1 MTTETAATTSA
12 PVVTGT
18 APKPTAPGT
27 AGTRFTPALWRIWLA
42 RFDKYLFGA
51 AGVAVFLTVWW
62 AATATGVLD
71 PKFLTP
77 PQRVFAQL
85 VDGLAAG
92 GDLRNQVWPS
102 LRRGLSGFFIGAAL
116 GVSLG
121 ILVGSI
127 RVLEKAFEPVLL
139 FFRSLSILALFPVF
153 LLFFGI
159 GEQSKVAIVT
169 WAAFWPV
176 FISTVNAVKGV
187 EKILV
192 NAARTLGA
200 GRAYIFTQVV
210 LPASV
215 PNIFP
220 GIRLAASYA
229 FTALVAAEYL
239 GATEGIGI
247 YIRSSQEGYQIPAM
261 YSGIVVLGIIGVTL
275 NLVLAGVEKRIT
287 AWQLGLTSR

>member
-1 MTTETAATTSA
+1 MTTEATVSPPAQPRPT
-12 PVVTGT
+12 VE
-18 APKPTAPGT
+18 PTAGGT
-27 AGTRFTPALWRIWLA
+27 PRIPLWRA
-42 RFDKYLFGA
+42 RLTKYDKYLYGA
-51 AGVAVFLTVWW
+51 VGITLVLFAWW

-77 PQRVFAQL
+77 PQTVLRKLA
-85 VDGLAAG
+85 DGLAAG
-92 GDLRNQVWPS
+92 GDLRQQVWPS
-102 LRRGLSGFFIGAAL
+102 LRRGLSGFLIGTGL
-116 GVSLG
+116 GVVLG
-121 ILVGSI
+121 ILVGSV
-127 RVLEKAFEPVLL
+127 RVLEKAFDPVLL

-153 LLFFGI
+153 LLFFGL

-187 EKILV
+187 EKILL

-200 GRAYIFTQVV
+200 GRVYIFTRVV

-215 PNIFP
+215 PSIFP
-220 GIRLAASYA
+220 GVRLAASYA

-247 YIRSSQEGYQIPAM
+247 YIRSSQESYQIPAM
-261 YSGIVVLGIIGVTL
+261 YSGIVVLGVIGVTL
-275 NLVLAGVEKRIT
+275 NLLLAAVEKRLT
-287 AWQLGLTSR
+287 AWQLGLTNK

>member
-1 MTTETAATTSA
+1 MVTTEAAT
-12 PVVTGT
+12 
-18 APKPTAPGT
+18 PTAVQPSPAVEPAPG
-27 AGTRFTPALWRIWLA
+27 ASPRTPLWRARLA
-42 RFDKYLFGA
+42 KYDKYLYGA
-51 AGVAVFLTVWW
+51 VGVTLVVFAWW
-62 AATATGVLD
+62 SATATGVLD

-77 PQRVFAQL
+77 PQTVLSKLA
-85 VDGLAAG
+85 DGLAAG
-92 GDLRNQVWPS
+92 GDLRQQVWPS
-102 LRRGLSGFFIGAAL
+102 LRRGLSGFLIGTGL
-116 GVSLG
+116 GVVLG
-121 ILVGSI
+121 ILVGSV
-127 RVLEKAFEPVLL
+127 RVLEKAFDPVLL

-187 EKILV
+187 EKILL
-192 NAARTLGA
+192 NAARALGA
-200 GRAYIFTQVV
+200 GRAYIFTRVV

-220 GIRLAASYA
+220 GVRLAASYA

-247 YIRSSQEGYQIPAM
+247 YIRSSQESYQIAAM

-275 NLVLAGVEKRIT
+275 NLLLAGVEKRLT
-287 AWQLGLTSR
+287 AWQLGLTNK

>member
-1 MTTETAATTSA
+1 MVTTEAAT
-12 PVVTGT
+12 
-18 APKPTAPGT
+18 PTAGQPRPTVEPAPG
-27 AGTRFTPALWRIWLA
+27 ASPRTPLWRARLA
-42 RFDKYLFGA
+42 KYDQYLYGA
-51 AGVAVFLTVWW
+51 VGITLVVFAWW
-62 AATATGVLD
+62 SATATGVLD

-77 PQRVFAQL
+77 PHTVLSKLA
-85 VDGLAAG
+85 DGLAAG
-92 GDLRNQVWPS
+92 GDLRQQVWPS
-102 LRRGLSGFFIGAAL
+102 LRRGLSGFLIGTGL
-116 GVSLG
+116 GVVLG
-121 ILVGSI
+121 ILVGSV
-127 RVLEKAFEPVLL
+127 RVLEKAFDPVLL

-187 EKILV
+187 EKILL

-200 GRAYIFTQVV
+200 GRVYIFTRVV

-220 GIRLAASYA
+220 GVRLAASYA

-247 YIRSSQEGYQIPAM
+247 YIRSSQESYQIAAM

-275 NLVLAGVEKRIT
+275 NLLLAGVEKRLT
-287 AWQLGLTSR
+287 AWQLGLTNK